1 MGISVV
7 ILAYKEEENLKVLLP
22 QIKENVEKTG
32 EDYEIVIIDTAEPL
46 DNTKGVCE
54 EYGARYINQEY
65 PAFAGAFKTGIKYA
79 EKEKFLILDGDGSH
93 NPVSIP
99 AINKMFEEENCDV
112 VIGSRYV
119 KGGKT
124 GDAKS
129 SIIMSKILNTM
140 FRICLGIKAKD
151 ISTDYRMYHTAEL
164 KKVKLDCTNYD
175 VLQEVLLKLRMN
187 QPDSKLKI
195 GEVPIEFNKR
205 IYGESKRRLLPFIL
219 SYIKTLFRLTGMR
232 MFGKRG

>member
-32 EDYEIVIIDTAEPL
+32 EDYEICIIDTAEPL

-54 EYGARYINQEY
+54 EYGARYINQEE

-79 EKEKFLILDGDGSH
+79 EKDKFLILDGDGSH
-93 NPVSIP
+93 NPISIP
-99 AINKMFEEENCDV
+99 AINKMFDEDKCDV

-129 SIIMSKILNTM
+129 SIVMSKILNTM

-151 ISTDYRMYHTAEL
+151 ISTDYRMYHTADL
-164 KKVKLDCTNYD
+164 KKVTLDCVNYD
-175 VLQEVLLKLRMN
+175 VLQEVLLKLRLN
-187 QPDSKLKI
+187 KADKKLKI

-205 IYGESKRRLLPFIL
+205 IYGESKRRLIPFIM

-232 MFGKRG
+232 ITGKK